1 MLHLLH
7 GADTFR
13 SRARLREL
21 RTTLDPDGF
30 NGVSLDPQETNIDGL
45 RAACDALPFFG
56 GGRCVDVRGLLS
68 RWKERKGV
76 ERGGEAE
83 RAKGVTDPV
92 DALTTYLPLMPP
104 TTTLILWEPGPYDP
118 PAALKRTLQSMG
130 KGVTIERFDPPLG
143 RELREW
149 SIGRA
154 REVGAIL
161 RPDAADALLDA
172 VCPHGWHEIP
182 RGRDATLPDLQRIDT
197 EIQKLATAALSREPA
212 TITTRHVAA
221 LTVGE
226 AETNIFQLVDAAAA
240 GDTRRALA
248 LLREGLENGLAPEL
262 IISLLASRFSLLARV
277 RAVGGGRGAEGV
289 ASKLGITP
297 YRARETAR
305 QLAQLGEARVEPCLR
320 IVLDA
325 DTAIKT
331 GRSPRSDDALYWAV
345 LELCRVGDNVPIL
358 PADRA

>member
-21 RTTLDPDGF
+21 RTALDPDGF
-30 NGVSLDPQETNIDGL
+30 NGVSLDPQETTIDGL

-56 GGRCVDVRGLLS
+56 GGRCVDIRGLLA
-68 RWKERKGV
+68 RWKERKGA

-83 RAKGVTDPV
+83 LAKGATDPFE
-92 DALTTYLPLMPP
+92 ALAAYLPLMPP

-118 PAALKRTLQSMG
+118 PAALKRALQEMG
-130 KGVTIERFDPPLG
+130 KSVAIERFDPPLG

-149 SIGRA
+149 AIMRA
-154 REVGAIL
+154 REAGATL

-172 VCPHGWHEIP
+172 VCPHGWHELP

-197 EIQKLATAALSREPA
+197 EIQKLATAALSRDPV

-248 LLREGLENGLAPEL
+248 LLRDGLEDGLAPEL
-262 IISLLASRFSLLARV
+262 IIALLASRFSLLARV
-277 RAVGGGRGAEGV
+277 RAVGGGRGAE
-289 ASKLGITP
+289 AAARKLGVTP

-305 QLAQLGEARVEPCLR
+305 QLAHLGEARVEPCLR

-331 GRSPRSDDALYWAV
+331 GRSPRSEDALYWAV
-345 LELCRVGDNVPIL
+345 LELCRLGDNVPIL

>member
-21 RTTLDPDGF
+21 RASLDPDGF
-30 NGVSLDPQETNIDGL
+30 NGVSLDPQDTTLDAL
-45 RAACDALPFFG
+45 RATCDALPFFG

-68 RWKERKGV
+68 RWKERKGA
-76 ERGGEAE
+76 ERSGDAE
-83 RAKGVTDPV
+83 RAKGTTDPFE
-92 DALTTYLPLMPP
+92 ALATYLPLMPP
-104 TTTLILWEPGPYDP
+104 TTTLVLWEPGPYDP
-118 PAALKRTLQSMG
+118 PAALKRALQSLG
-130 KGVTIERFDPPLG
+130 KGVAIERFDPPLG
-143 RELREW
+143 RELRDW
-149 SIGRA
+149 AIDRA
-154 REVGAIL
+154 RAVGTTL

-172 VCPHGWHEIP
+172 TCPHGWHEIP

-248 LLREGLENGLAPEL
+248 LLRAGLEDGLAPEL

-277 RAVGGGRGAEGV
+277 RAVGGARGAEAA

-320 IVLDA
+320 IVLAA
-325 DTAIKT
+325 DRAIKT

-345 LELCRVGDNVPIL
+345 LELCRLGDDVPLI